1 MHSSW
6 RSPSVEISTR
16 SSSQASRVS
25 LTEMW
30 CRSSQTL
37 ASNYLETE
45 GACFVHSQTQL
56 HRQSPCRACPASPDL
71 SGGENAENISAG
83 KTISPTM
90 INSCPVLLEGGWLPS
105 MARSACTMVLCLQP
119 LSLTAVIQHQSSLSF
134 SFENVKCAPTE
145 VILSPPESS
154 EMKLQ
159 TWQQREEVISLRA
172 GPGLS
177 TSVSLSARLWTFLF
191 CSN

>member
-6 RSPSVEISTR
+6 RSPSVEISTS

-90 INSCPVLLEGGWLPS
+90 INSCPVLLEGGWLPPS

-119 LSLTAVIQHQSSLSF
+119 LSLSPLLSNI
-134 SFENVKCAPTE
+134 SPASPSVWRMSNVPQLK
-145 VILSPPESS
+145 
-154 EMKLQ
+154 
-159 TWQQREEVISLRA
+159 
-172 GPGLS
+172 
-177 TSVSLSARLWTFLF
+177 
-191 CSN
+191 

>member
-1 MHSSW
+1 MVATKHGEVCLYYGPLS
-6 RSPSVEISTR
+6 
-16 SSSQASRVS
+16 
-25 LTEMW
+25 
-30 CRSSQTL
+30 
-37 ASNYLETE
+37 
-45 GACFVHSQTQL
+45 
-56 HRQSPCRACPASPDL
+56 PAS
-71 SGGENAENISAG
+71 
-83 KTISPTM
+83 
-90 INSCPVLLEGGWLPS
+90 
-105 MARSACTMVLCLQP
+105 

-134 SFENVKCAPTE
+134 SLENVKCAPTE

-159 TWQQREEVISLRA
+159 TWQQRGEVISLRA